1 MKTDRVFD
9 IGCEPLSSD
18 HYDAGVDRFALLGS
32 DVRGLAVYVHLP
44 FCVSRC
50 LTCDRITTTNSGTDT
65 IDSYLALLNTEMQQV
80 TRRIGTG
87 RPVSQLHIGGGTP
100 NSLSHAQLARVTDIV
115 ERHFTL
121 PADAS
126 VSIDADPRRCTL
138 TQLELLRGL
147 GYSDIRFELR
157 ELTPS
162 TDYNLGRACA
172 SELLAD
178 VVKNARDVGFERV
191 HVDLVYGLPNQDAA
205 ALRTAVEALA
215 AIGPDRVLC
224 HPFTRREQDFPHQQ
238 LISIDS
244 MPSLADKMTMFATI
258 ADAVQAAGY
267 VWIGIN
273 GFVRPDDELVKAQT
287 DGELFRGWLGYCKSS
302 SPWLMGFGLGAMTE
316 LPGIVAQNTTVFD
329 DWMARLMV
337 GQAPDRTG
345 VELSNDAASERDV
358 FMRLGASLRVRI
370 DEPEAADSRIFSA
383 LASDG
388 LLETDGDTLKVT
400 TTGRYVL
407 NQYWQDSSLYQR
419 WFKGC
424 A

>member
-1 MKTDRVFD
+1 MSTDRVFD
-9 IGCEPLSSD
+9 VGCESLSTD
-18 HYDAGVDRFALLGS
+18 LYDASVDRFALLGS

-50 LTCDRITTTNSGTDT
+50 LSCDRITTTNHGADT
-65 IDSYLALLNTEMQQV
+65 IDRYLSLLDAEMQQV

-100 NSLSHAQLARVTDIV
+100 NSLSHAQLARVTDTV

-121 PADAS
+121 LADAS

-147 GYSDIRFELR
+147 GYVDIRFELR
-157 ELTPS
+157 ELSPPK
-162 TDYNLGRACA
+162 DYNLGRACA
-172 SELLAD
+172 PELLAD
-178 VVKNARDVGFERV
+178 VVTNARAVGFERV
-191 HVDLVYGLPNQDAA
+191 HVDLVYGLPQQDSAS
-205 ALRTAVEALA
+205 LRAAVEALVT
-215 AIGPDRVLC
+215 IGPDRVLC

-238 LISIDS
+238 LIGIDS
-244 MPSLADKMTMFATI
+244 MPSLADKMSMFATI
-258 ADAVQAAGY
+258 ADAFQAAGY

-273 GFVRPDDELVKAQT
+273 GFVRPGDELVTAQA
-287 DGELFRGWLGYCKSS
+287 DGELFRGWLGYCKAS

-316 LPGIVAQNTTVFD
+316 LPGIVAQNTTAFD
-329 DWMARLMV
+329 DWMARLSA
-337 GQAPDRTG
+337 GQAPERTG
-345 VELSNDAASERDV
+345 VTLSNDAASERDV
-358 FMRLGASLRVRI
+358 FMRLGASLRVNI
-370 DEPEAADSRIFSA
+370 NEPEAADSRIFSA

-419 WFKGC
+419 WYKGC